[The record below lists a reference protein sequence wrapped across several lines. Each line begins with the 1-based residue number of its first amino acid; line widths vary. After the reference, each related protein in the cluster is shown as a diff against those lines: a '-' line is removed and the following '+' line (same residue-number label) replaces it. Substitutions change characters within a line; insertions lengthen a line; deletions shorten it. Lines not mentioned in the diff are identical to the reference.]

1 MMYRDRVFRNAM
13 VVEIAMEVIACILDK
28 PVLLD
33 VAVVALVTTTILWQ
47 IFFGRRQEAGWSQVQ
62 MMMKRLLAVMDG
74 EGRKLEAVIFEGER
88 IYLID
93 SQGKW
98 REGLLKR
105 VMADGITVVADDGHL
120 RCYMFH
126 DIDFIEKEE
135 R

>member
-1 MMYRDRVFRNAM
+1 
-13 VVEIAMEVIACILDK
+13 
-28 PVLLD
+28 
-33 VAVVALVTTTILWQ
+33 
-47 IFFGRRQEAGWSQVQ
+47 

-88 IYLID
+88 IHLID

-98 REGLLKR
+98 RDGLLKR
-105 VMADGITVVADDGHL
+105 VMADGITIKADDGRL

>member
-1 MMYRDRVFRNAM
+1 
-13 VVEIAMEVIACILDK
+13 
-28 PVLLD
+28 
-33 VAVVALVTTTILWQ
+33 
-47 IFFGRRQEAGWSQVQ
+47 

-88 IYLID
+88 IHLID

-105 VMADGITVVADDGHL
+105 VMADGITIKADDGRL
-120 RCYMFH
+120 RCCMFH

-135 R
+135 G

>member
-1 MMYRDRVFRNAM
+1 
-13 VVEIAMEVIACILDK
+13 
-28 PVLLD
+28 
-33 VAVVALVTTTILWQ
+33 
-47 IFFGRRQEAGWSQVQ
+47 

-88 IYLID
+88 IHLID

-105 VMADGITVVADDGHL
+105 VMADGITYKEDDGRL
-120 RCYMFH
+120 RCCTFH
-126 DIDFIEKEE
+126 NIDFIEKEE

>member
-1 MMYRDRVFRNAM
+1 
-13 VVEIAMEVIACILDK
+13 
-28 PVLLD
+28 
-33 VAVVALVTTTILWQ
+33 
-47 IFFGRRQEAGWSQVQ
+47 

-88 IYLID
+88 IHLID

-105 VMADGITVVADDGHL
+105 VMADGITIKADDGRL
-120 RCYMFH
+120 RCYMLH

-135 R
+135 SANKKSSRK

>member
-1 MMYRDRVFRNAM
+1 M
-13 VVEIAMEVIACILDK
+13 
-28 PVLLD
+28 
-33 VAVVALVTTTILWQ
+33 
-47 IFFGRRQEAGWSQVQ
+47 Q

-88 IYLID
+88 IHLTD

-105 VMADGITVVADDGHL
+105 VMVDGITIKADDGRL

>member
-1 MMYRDRVFRNAM
+1 M
-13 VVEIAMEVIACILDK
+13 
-28 PVLLD
+28 
-33 VAVVALVTTTILWQ
+33 
-47 IFFGRRQEAGWSQVQ
+47 Q

-74 EGRKLEAVIFEGER
+74 EGRKLEVVIFEGER
-88 IYLID
+88 IHLID

-105 VMADGITVVADDGHL
+105 VMADGITIKADDGRL

>member
-1 MMYRDRVFRNAM
+1 
-13 VVEIAMEVIACILDK
+13 
-28 PVLLD
+28 
-33 VAVVALVTTTILWQ
+33 
-47 IFFGRRQEAGWSQVQ
+47 

-74 EGRKLEAVIFEGER
+74 EGRKLEVVIFEGER
-88 IYLID
+88 IHLID

-98 REGLLKR
+98 RDGLLKR
-105 VMADGITVVADDGHL
+105 VMADGITIKADDGRL

>member
-1 MMYRDRVFRNAM
+1 
-13 VVEIAMEVIACILDK
+13 
-28 PVLLD
+28 
-33 VAVVALVTTTILWQ
+33 
-47 IFFGRRQEAGWSQVQ
+47 

-88 IYLID
+88 IHLID
-93 SQGKW
+93 NHGKW

-105 VMADGITVVADDGHL
+105 VMVDGITIKADDGRL

>member
-1 MMYRDRVFRNAM
+1 
-13 VVEIAMEVIACILDK
+13 
-28 PVLLD
+28 
-33 VAVVALVTTTILWQ
+33 
-47 IFFGRRQEAGWSQVQ
+47 

-88 IYLID
+88 IHLID

-105 VMADGITVVADDGHL
+105 VMADGITVKADDCRL

>member
-1 MMYRDRVFRNAM
+1 M
-13 VVEIAMEVIACILDK
+13 
-28 PVLLD
+28 
-33 VAVVALVTTTILWQ
+33 
-47 IFFGRRQEAGWSQVQ
+47 Q

-74 EGRKLEAVIFEGER
+74 EGRKLETVIFAGER
-88 IYLID
+88 IHLID

-105 VMADGITVVADDGHL
+105 VMADGITIKADDGRL